1 MLTHIFLFKGKNFQD
16 LDQLNIYS
24 YPDEI
29 ITIDNKDQIS
39 KIIYG
44 HDHGE
49 LIQKYRNHKLNGN
62 SRPLKNNN
70 NFPCIIDTPVP
81 QRINNL
87 NIYTTCI
94 NGKIIIGLIFDEDD
108 NPYDYKDIF
117 EELLNE
123 TLNIERNC
131 LFEDEIEIENLL
143 LTFFV
148 DLRRYGEEYIEKHP
162 EVQFHYQESYTK
174 VFLFGID
181 DVGKSSLV
189 KRIKNDEFNNNYY
202 VPAKKFNIEYYEK
215 KDKGLLAF
223 WDMPGHRDFRK
234 KWLVGLQNSNFIIFM
249 IDIANQLR
257 FKESKEEF
265 WKILNRN
272 ELDGIPLIILANKV
286 DLLNNS
292 SEIDGSQYKRLEK
305 EIKEF
310 FEFENIRNRRWKLIF
325 TSAKTNYNIDAV
337 INSIFDFS

>member
-1 MLTHIFLFKGKNFQD
+1 MED

-24 YPDEI
+24 YPNEI

-44 HDHGE
+44 HDHGD
-49 LIQKYRNHKLNGN
+49 LIHKYRNHKSNGN
-62 SRPLKNNN
+62 SRPIKSNNN
-70 NFPCIIDTPVP
+70 YLYLIDTPVP

-131 LFEDEIEIENLL
+131 SFEDEIEIENLL

-148 DLRRYGEEYIEKHP
+148 DLRRYGEEYIEKYP
-162 EVQFHYQESYTK
+162 EVQFHYQESYIK

-189 KRIKNDEFNNNYY
+189 KRIKSDEFNNNYY
-202 VPAKKFNIEYYEK
+202 IPAKKFNIEYYEE

-223 WDMPGHRDFRK
+223 WDMPGHRNYRN
-234 KWLVGLQNSNFIIFM
+234 KWLIGLQNSNFIIFM

-265 WKILNRN
+265 WKTINRN
-272 ELDGIPLIILANKV
+272 ELEGIPLIILANKV
-286 DLLNNS
+286 DLLNS
-292 SEIDGSQYKRLEK
+292 SPEIDGSQYKRLEK

-310 FEFENIRNRRWKLIF
+310 FDFENIRNRRWKLIF
-325 TSAKTNYNIDAV
+325 TSAKINYNVDVV
-337 INSIFDFS
+337 ISSIFEFS